1 MTVEELPPY
10 GYSWKQCA
18 ESGDFEARCR
28 EIPDLSAYGET
39 PEEALREIET
49 AVCGWLEVLQE
60 GGDPFPPP
68 LHPLHTPRLTGAS
81 GKTPRSKAS
90 FGTPSMD

>member
-10 GYSWKQCA
+10 AYSWKQCA

-60 GGDPFPPP
+60 GGDPFPAP
-68 LHPLHTPRLTGAS
+68 LDSLHAQRPTGAS
-81 GKTPRSKAS
+81 GKPSRSKAS
-90 FGTPSMD
+90 FGIPSMD

>member
-10 GYSWKQCA
+10 AYSWKQCA

-81 GKTPRSKAS
+81 GKPSRSSA
-90 FGTPSMD
+90 FLDTPSGD